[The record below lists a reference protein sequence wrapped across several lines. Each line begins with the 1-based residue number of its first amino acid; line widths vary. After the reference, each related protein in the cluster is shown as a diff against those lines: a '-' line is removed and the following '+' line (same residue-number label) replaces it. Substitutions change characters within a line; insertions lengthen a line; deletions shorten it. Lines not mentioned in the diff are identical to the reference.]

1 MYIRKAAKVATMH
14 NPDVFIVG
22 VNLVTVELPL
32 QTVPMFG
39 YWRKSWVNL

>member
-22 VNLVTVELPL
+22 VNLVTVELLL
-32 QTVPMFG
+32 QTVPMFE
-39 YWRKSWVNL
+39 YWRKS